1 LIFMKIKAVILAAGE
16 GSRLYPFSTRENP
29 KILMRFCGK
38 PLLLYHIAEFLEHKI
53 EDLVVVCNPQN
64 RDLVQRIVAGAY
76 PKLKVAF
83 VVQKELSGPSRA
95 IYEARK
101 ELQGADFFVLK
112 YADSFSPT
120 SPLPLLLK
128 CLKANPKD
136 GAILLFR
143 VKDFRRFGIARF
155 VSGKLVEIVE
165 KPRKD
170 PPSDLAWRGMSILSC
185 GKFLQGFEKEVMRRG
200 ASEVA
205 PPEYVLRAK
214 GELNYQVVNPVN
226 DEIFDLGYPWDIL
239 IFNRLLLDKFGGQV
253 LSKKIGKNVRIS
265 SKSYIGPKTVLEDG
279 VKIGEYV
286 SLEEAYVA
294 RDTKIRDSYVM
305 PRARI
310 GAACQIQKSVIGGE
324 VNVGSYFKTKI
335 KSKGKVKVFTKG
347 DYKETS
353 FSALGCFLGPR
364 VKVQSKISSEA
375 GRIVYPNR
383 EVNKNI
389 VQDIL
394 PIRAIFFDADNT
406 LYQSRDAA
414 CAADLAAMIY
424 LAGGAKYEPK
434 ELYNVWRDEIVA
446 PLKESKS
453 PVTRHRQYSYQR
465 LIDKLKLRHR
475 ARRAFLIFREGL
487 VKKLKIAPYLKTV
500 LEQLKDYKKIVVS
513 EDNQDL
519 IQFKLKKLGL
529 EGYFDLVIAAE
540 TIGAMKPDKRY
551 FDYALKRLKL
561 WPGECVM
568 IGDNWK
574 KDLEAAYE
582 LGLRTIKWG
591 NKDKR
596 AHRSMRDFRE
606 LPRILRII

>member
-1 LIFMKIKAVILAAGE
+1 MKIKAVILAAGE

-53 EDLVVVCNPQN
+53 ENLVIVCNPQN
-64 RDLVQRIVAGAY
+64 RDLVQRIVADAY

-101 ELQGADFFVLK
+101 ELKEADFFVLK
-112 YADSFSPT
+112 YADSFNPI

-128 CLKANPKD
+128 CLKENPKD
-136 GAILLFR
+136 GAILLFQ
-143 VKDFRRFGIARF
+143 VKDFKRFGIARF
-155 VSGKLVEIVE
+155 ISGKLVEIVE
-165 KPRKD
+165 KPRKNS
-170 PPSDLAWRGMSILSC
+170 PSHLAWRGMSILSC
-185 GKFLQGFEKEVMRRG
+185 DKFLQGFRKEVIRRG
-200 ASEVA
+200 AAEVA
-205 PPEYVLRAK
+205 PPEYILRAK
-214 GELNYQVVNPVN
+214 GELNYQVID

-239 IFNRLLLDKFGGQV
+239 TFNRLLLDKFGGQV
-253 LSKKIGKNVRIS
+253 LSKKIGKNVQIS
-265 SKSYIGPKTVLEDG
+265 SKSYIGPKTILEDG

-324 VNVGSYFKTKI
+324 VNVGSHFKTKI
-335 KSKGKVKVFTKG
+335 KSKGKVKVFIKG

-375 GRIVYPNR
+375 GRIVYPER

-414 CAADLAAMIY
+414 CAADLAAITY
-424 LAGGAKYEPK
+424 LAGGTKYESK
-434 ELYNVWRDEIVA
+434 ELYNVWRDEIVVS
-446 PLKESKS
+446 LKQSNS
-453 PVTRHRQYSYQR
+453 PAMRHRQYSYQR
-465 LIDKLKLRHR
+465 LIDKFKLRKS
-475 ARRAFLIFREGL
+475 ARRAFLIFREAL
-487 VKKLKIAPYLKTV
+487 VKKLKIAPHLKIV

-529 EGYFDLVIAAE
+529 EGYFGFVIAAE
-540 TIGAMKPDKRY
+540 TIGAVKPDKRY
-551 FDYALKRLKL
+551 FEYALKRLKF
-561 WPGECVM
+561 WPCECVM
-568 IGDNWK
+568 IGDDWK

-596 AHRSMRDFRE
+596 AHRSMRDFRT
-606 LPRILRII
+606 LLGILRII

>member
-1 LIFMKIKAVILAAGE
+1 MKIKAVILAAGE

-38 PLLLYHIAEFLEHKI
+38 PLLLHHIAEFLEHKI
-53 EDLVVVCNPQN
+53 EDLVIVCNPQN
-64 RDLVQRIVAGAY
+64 RDLVQGIVAGAY
-76 PKLKVAF
+76 PRLKVAF

-112 YADSFSPT
+112 YADSFSPV

-128 CLKANPKD
+128 CLKENPKD
-136 GAILLFR
+136 GAILLFQ
-143 VKDFRRFGIARF
+143 VKDFKRFGIARF

-165 KPRKD
+165 KPHKN
-170 PPSDLAWRGMSILSC
+170 PPSNLAWRGMSILSC
-185 GKFLQGFEKEVMRRG
+185 DKFLQGFEKEVIRRG

-205 PPEYVLRAK
+205 PPEYVLRVK
-214 GELNYQVVNPVN
+214 GELNYQIING
-226 DEIFDLGYPWDIL
+226 EIFDLGYPWDIL
-239 IFNRLLLDKFGGQV
+239 TFNRLLLDKFGGHV

-265 SKSYIGPKTVLEDG
+265 SKSYIGPKAILGDG

-294 RDTKIRDSYVM
+294 RDTEIRDSYVM

-310 GAACQIQKSVIGGE
+310 GEACQIQKSVIGGE
-324 VNVGSYFKTKI
+324 VNVGSHFKTKI
-335 KSKGKVKVFTKG
+335 KSKGKVKVFAKG

-353 FSALGCFLGPR
+353 FSTLGCFLGPR
-364 VKVQSKISSEA
+364 VKVQNEISSEA
-375 GRIVYPNR
+375 GRIVYPDR

-414 CAADLAAMIY
+414 QAADLAAMAY
-424 LAGGAKYEPK
+424 LAGGAKYESK
-434 ELYNVWRDEIVA
+434 ELYNIWRNKIVVS
-446 PLKESKS
+446 LKESKS
-453 PVTRHRQYSYQR
+453 PVMRHRQYSYQR

-487 VKKLKIAPYLKTV
+487 VKKLRIAPHLKTV
-500 LEQLKDYKKIVVS
+500 LERLKDYKKIVVS

-519 IQFKLKKLGL
+519 IQFKLKKLDL

-568 IGDNWK
+568 IGDDWE
-574 KDLEAAYE
+574 KDLEIACK

-591 NKDKR
+591 DEDKR
-596 AHRSMRDFRE
+596 AHRNMKDFRTLLE
-606 LPRILRII
+606 ILRII

>member
-1 LIFMKIKAVILAAGE
+1 MKIKAVILAAGE

-29 KILMRFCGK
+29 KILMRFYGK
-38 PLLLYHIAEFLEHKI
+38 PLLLHHIAEFLEHKI
-53 EDLVVVCNPQN
+53 EDLVIVCNSQN
-64 RDLVQRIVAGAY
+64 RDLVQRIVAGTY
-76 PKLKVAF
+76 PRLKVAF
-83 VVQKELSGPSRA
+83 VVQKELSGPARA

-112 YADSFSPT
+112 YADSFSPI
-120 SPLPLLLK
+120 SPLSLLLK
-128 CLKANPKD
+128 CLNKNHKD

-143 VKDFRRFGIARF
+143 VKDFKRFGIARF
-155 VSGKLVEIVE
+155 VSGKLVEIME
-165 KPRKD
+165 KPRKN
-170 PPSDLAWRGMSILSC
+170 PPSNLAWRGMSILSC
-185 GKFLQGFEKEVMRRG
+185 DKFLQGFKKEVIRRG

-214 GELNYQVVNPVN
+214 GELNYQVTD

-239 IFNRLLLDKFGGQV
+239 TFNRLLLDKFGGQV

-265 SKSYIGPKTVLEDG
+265 PKSYIGPKTILEDG

-324 VNVGSYFKTKI
+324 ANVGSYFKTII

-353 FSALGCFLGPR
+353 FSTLGCFLGPR
-364 VKVQSKISSEA
+364 VKVQNKISSEA
-375 GRIVYPNR
+375 GRIVYPDR

-394 PIRAIFFDADNT
+394 PIRAILFDADNT

-414 CAADLAAMIY
+414 CAADLAVMAY
-424 LAGGAKYEPK
+424 LAGGTKYKPK
-434 ELYNVWRDEIVA
+434 ELYNVWRDEIVVS
-446 PLKESKS
+446 LKEGKS
-453 PVTRHRQYSYQR
+453 PVMRHRQYSYQR
-465 LIDKLKLRHR
+465 LINKLKLHKS
-475 ARRAFLIFREGL
+475 ARRAFMIFREGL
-487 VKKLKIAPYLKTV
+487 VKKLKIAPHLKTV

-519 IQFKLKKLGL
+519 IQFKLKKLGI
-529 EGYFDLVIAAE
+529 EGYFGLVIAAE
-540 TIGAMKPDKRY
+540 TIGVMKPDKRY

-568 IGDNWK
+568 IGDDWE
-574 KDLEAAYE
+574 KDLEIAYE

-591 NKDKR
+591 NEDKR
-596 AHRSMRDFRE
+596 AHRSIRDFKE
-606 LPRILRII
+606 LPRILNII